1 MRGRRGAHRHKNRR
15 GFTLAELLVGMV
27 IGLILLTAVYQLLI
41 AQSRLYSVQRE
52 TMDARESLRAAAA
65 LLSWELMVAAAT
77 AGDLYAIGPN
87 SLTLR
92 SLQGTGIICSYKM
105 VGPKLR
111 YGLRQVSGYFQAGQ
125 GDSALVYSVS
135 ADAWQAMRVSKAWN
149 QAEAWTPA
157 PAGGGTPTCFWGDS
171 SVNVP
176 RPQATVELQ
185 GDSTV
190 LAGVVVCTPVRAFRR
205 TEYALYQKNGRWW
218 LGRRVGSAP
227 IYDVLA
233 GPLRPPPESGPAFTY
248 YDAAGTVTADPMQV
262 NRVKIVVRAESFGQ
276 LPGFAGPGTVTLR
289 DSLTLIVHL
298 RNNAPPQ

>member
-1 MRGRRGAHRHKNRR
+1 MRGRRGAHPHKNRR

-27 IGLILLTAVYQLLI
+27 LALILLTAVYQLLMS
-41 AQSRLYSVQRE
+41 QSRLYSVQHE

-65 LLSWELMVAAAT
+65 LLSWELMAAAAT
-77 AGDLYAIGPN
+77 AGDIYAIGPN
-87 SLTLR
+87 SMTLR
-92 SLQGTGIICSYKM
+92 SLQGTGIICAHTT
-105 VGPKLR
+105 VGPARR
-111 YGLRQVSGYFQAGQ
+111 YGLQQVSGYFQASQ

-135 ADAWQAMRVSKAWN
+135 ADSWQSVNVAKAWN
-149 QAEAWTPA
+149 QAQAWTPA
-157 PAGGGTPTCFWGDS
+157 PGGGGTPACFWGDS

-190 LAGVVVCTPVRAFRR
+190 LAGLRVGTPVRAFRR
-205 TEYALYQKNGRWW
+205 TEYALYRKYGRWW
-218 LGRRVGSAP
+218 LGRRFGSAP
-227 IYDVLA
+227 IYDILA